1 MQIASVPPTWSAAF
15 MQTAKCLRR
24 GRRRIF
30 WPFER
35 LRPRRKHPLTQQGCF
50 RRGRREIPL
59 TYECLRPGRREIADC
74 KANSDQVGDVYFPKS
89 LNQIDD
95 LDIHLTKRMTNIR
108 ENRIPHLARL

>member
-1 MQIASVPPTWSAAF
+1 MKDFDTVGDHLFLYLYVSDVVGGN
-15 MQTAKCLRR
+15 R
-24 GRRRIF
+24 
-30 WPFER
+30 
-35 LRPRRKHPLTQQGCF
+35 
-50 RRGRREIPL
+50 
-59 TYECLRPGRREIADC
+59 ADC